1 MALGLRS
8 ALEQLAV
15 VGKTLSPFGAEV
27 GVISLAATRT
37 APQVF
42 G

>member
-8 ALEQLAV
+8 VLEQLASFD
-15 VGKTLSPFGAEV
+15 KTSSPFGAEV
-27 GVISLAATRT
+27 SGISLAATRT

-42 G
+42 C

>member
-15 VGKTLSPFGAEV
+15 VAKTSSPFGAEFNH
-27 GVISLAATRT
+27 GGLAETRT

-42 G
+42 S

>member
-8 ALEQLAV
+8 VLEQLAAV
-15 VGKTLSPFGAEV
+15 CETSSPFGAEV
-27 GVISLAATRT
+27 RGISLAATRT
-37 APQVF
+37 DPQVF

>member
-8 ALEQLAV
+8 VLEQLALFGKTSSLYSAEV
-15 VGKTLSPFGAEV
+15 VGGY
-27 GVISLAATRT
+27 LAITRT

-42 G
+42 C